1 MVTNTK
7 TTYIIDSSA
16 LMAHLLHEPYD
27 NQIISEAISAFYQ
40 KSVKFIAP
48 TILPF
53 EVGNVLKSCV
63 KSKRIT
69 ALEAKKLY
77 NHFLKLPIKYLP
89 SDFKNI
95 FINCMDTDLTY
106 YDSSYLSLHKSTHY
120 PLLTLDKKLTALI
133 KV

>member
-7 TTYIIDSSA
+7 STHIIDSSA
-16 LMAHLLHEPYD
+16 LMAHLLHEPYN
-27 NQIISEAISAFYQ
+27 NQNISLAISDFYQ
-40 KSVKFIAP
+40 KKAKFVAP

-69 ALEAKKLY
+69 MLEATKLY

-89 SDFKNI
+89 SNFKII
-95 FINCMDTDLTY
+95 FTGCMTTDLTY
-106 YDSSYLSLHKSTHY
+106 YDASYLALHKSTHY
-120 PLLTLDKKLTALI
+120 PLLTLDKKLLSAAKI
-133 KV
+133 

>member
-1 MVTNTK
+1 MVTNIK
-7 TTYIIDSSA
+7 STYIIDSSV

-27 NQIISEAISAFYQ
+27 NPTISGAITAFYQ
-40 KSVKFIAP
+40 KSIKFVAP

-63 KSKRIT
+63 KSKRISS
-69 ALEAKKLY
+69 LEAKKIYL
-77 NHFLKLPIKYLP
+77 HFLKLPIKYLP

-95 FINCMDTDLTY
+95 FTNCINTDLTY
-106 YDSSYLSLHKSTHY
+106 YDASYMSLHKSTRY
-120 PLLTLDKKLTALI
+120 PLLTLDKKLTTLI